1 METFTRDTKY
11 ILGRLNMSWLG
22 DELFVS
28 DKHAKHEI
36 SMLIDDVFHEFKY
49 PFYQNCT
56 NSTDLAIRLWKA
68 FQINGYLPNSIEFPW
83 AKNRLVKQSDLKN
96 LALRMFE
103 QRQPSSKR
111 YWTAQKEQALI
122 EAYSKVPDVLMER
135 VRKMYDVDFT
145 MFQYDPYPD
154 ILYRHLP
161 NTDRDII
168 NHRVCYQ
175 LDIQV
180 MSSTNT
186 DRDIINHRVCYQ
198 LDIQVMSSTNT
209 DRDIIN
215 HRVCYQLDTVMSSTN
230 TDRDT
235 TNERVTNLTLS
246 RQVPTQIVT
255 PPASVLPT

>member
-1 METFTRDTKY
+1 MFVREPYSRLWSAYVDKFLLPDLWDIDGRNIVSRRPGVNKTSARCFSDITFVEFLDYITSIPAKKINDHYRPYQYVCSPCVLRPHVIGKMETFTRDTKY

-154 ILYRHLP
+154 ILYRKRPHKKL
-161 NTDRDII
+161 
-168 NHRVCYQ
+168 
-175 LDIQV
+175 
-180 MSSTNT
+180 
-186 DRDIINHRVCYQ
+186 
-198 LDIQVMSSTNT
+198 
-209 DRDIIN
+209 
-215 HRVCYQLDTVMSSTN
+215 
-230 TDRDT
+230 
-235 TNERVTNLTLS
+235 
-246 RQVPTQIVT
+246 
-255 PPASVLPT
+255 